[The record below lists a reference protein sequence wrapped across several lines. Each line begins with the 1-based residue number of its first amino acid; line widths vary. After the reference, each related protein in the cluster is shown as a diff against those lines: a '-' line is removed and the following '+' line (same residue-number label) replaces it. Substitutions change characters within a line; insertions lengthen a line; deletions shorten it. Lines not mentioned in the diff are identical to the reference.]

1 MKQIMKR
8 AMCLLLIAAL
18 LCAAAGCSRQAA
30 EADPEAA
37 ETADQSAET
46 AEQATDAPAAQT
58 DAADAGSSTEAA
70 SAASEEVAADY
81 AETLFDASYVHTIDV
96 AISDEDWA
104 DLRQNPLEKTKY
116 EVSVTIDGETLEQ
129 VSFATKGNTSLTAV
143 ASDPDSDRYSF
154 KLNFGKF
161 NKGQTYHGLGKL
173 NLNNLYADAT
183 CLKDFLSEEIFR
195 QAGVE
200 APLVSYVWLTINGE
214 AHGLYIAIEDVSE
227 SYLAR
232 TQDGA
237 GVLYKPETEQLDNVN
252 GGPGNMGEGPEGMT
266 QPGMG
271 GFPGGE
277 RPQEGQNAAGAEVMQ
292 PPEGMEGMTP
302 PEGMEGMTPPEGMEG
317 MTPPEGMEGMTPPE
331 GMEGMTPPEGME
343 TPPQGGTQPRNGM
356 QQPGRGGPD
365 GDFGGMDHGGM
376 GFGEAA
382 NGADLRYTDDELSS
396 YSDIFDNA
404 ETDADEADM
413 QRVITALKALGAG
426 DAESSLDTDEVI
438 RYFAAHNFVL
448 NYDSYTGNMLHNY
461 YLYEQDGKL
470 AMLPWDYNLAFGA
483 FSRGGEDAT
492 QLVNTG
498 IDTPLSGTSE
508 DARPMWAWIAEN
520 ETYTAQYHAV
530 YDELLSNY
538 FESGAFEAELDR
550 LYEML
555 LPYVEQD
562 PTAFYTAEEFTAAV
576 ESLRQFCLLRA
587 ESIRAQLSGSLD
599 THTSAQDEAARI
611 DASSLSIPAMGTQN
625 NGPAHEGEGR
635 RGGR

>member
-18 LCAAAGCSRQAA
+18 LCAAASCSSGGAA
-30 EADPEAA
+30 EADTEAA

-58 DAADAGSSTEAA
+58 DAAEDGGSAEAET
-70 SAASEEVAADY
+70 AAPAADAADY
-81 AETLFDASYVHTIDV
+81 AETLFGTSFVHTIDV

-129 VSFATKGNTSLTAV
+129 VSFATKGNTSLTTV

-252 GGPGNMGEGPEGMT
+252 GGPGNMGEGPEGMA

-277 RPQEGQNAAGAEVMQ
+277 RPQEGQNAAGAEAMQ
-292 PPEGMEGMTP
+292 
-302 PEGMEGMTPPEGMEG
+302 
-317 MTPPEGMEGMTPPE
+317 PPEGMEGMTPPE

-343 TPPQGGTQPRNGM
+343 TPPQDGTQPGNGM

-365 GDFGGMDHGGM
+365 GDFGGMGHGGM

-413 QRVITALKALGAG
+413 QRVIAALRALGAG
-426 DAESSLDTDEVI
+426 DAESSLNTDEVI

-461 YLYEQDGKL
+461 YLYEQDGRL

-483 FSRGGEDAT
+483 FSRVGEDAT

-508 DARPMWAWIAEN
+508 EARPMWAWIAEN

-576 ESLRQFCLLRA
+576 ETLRQFCLLRA

>member
-8 AMCLLLIAAL
+8 AICLLLIAAL
-18 LCAAAGCSRQAA
+18 LCAAAGCSSKGAA
-30 EADPEAA
+30 EADTEAA
-37 ETADQSAET
+37 ETAGQSAET
-46 AEQATDAPAAQT
+46 PAAQT
-58 DAADAGSSTEAA
+58 AAADAGSSAEAET
-70 SAASEEVAADY
+70 AAPAADAADY
-81 AETLFDASYVHTIDV
+81 AETLFDTSFVHTIDV

-143 ASDPDSDRYSF
+143 ASDPESDRYSF

-195 QAGVE
+195 QAGVD

-252 GGPGNMGEGPEGMT
+252 GGPGNMGESPEGMA

-271 GFPGGE
+271 GFLGGE
-277 RPQEGQNAAGAEVMQ
+277 RPQEGQNAESAEAMQ
-292 PPEGMEGMTP
+292 
-302 PEGMEGMTPPEGMEG
+302 
-317 MTPPEGMEGMTPPE
+317 PPEGMEGMTPPE

-343 TPPQGGTQPRNGM
+343 TPPQDGTQPGNGM

-365 GDFGGMDHGGM
+365 GDFGGMDPGGM

-413 QRVITALKALGAG
+413 QRVITALRALGAG

-520 ETYTAQYHAV
+520 ESYTAQYHAV

-576 ESLRQFCLLRA
+576 ETLRQFCLLRA